1 MDDAHCRTNNI
12 AGYVSPR
19 VAAIRAPQ
27 VRAAAVPPARLP
39 SLPLLTVNYQ
49 LWTVNFISNRNT
61 HGLEFPLTHR
71 KQRTRTHS
79 NRNKFRGVLHAV
91 SPIRLSPAVTIN
103 YQLLTVNCISNR

>member
-27 VRAAAVPPARLP
+27 VRAAGP
-39 SLPLLTVNYQ
+39 SLLTVNYQ
-49 LWTVNFISNRNT
+49 LWTVNRISNRNT
-61 HGLEFPLTHR
+61 HGLEFPLTNR